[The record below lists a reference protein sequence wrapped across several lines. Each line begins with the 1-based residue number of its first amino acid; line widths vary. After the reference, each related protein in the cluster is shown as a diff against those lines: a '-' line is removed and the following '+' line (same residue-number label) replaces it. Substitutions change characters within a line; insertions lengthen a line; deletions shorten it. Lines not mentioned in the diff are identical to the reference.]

1 MSLKYNKQTDIIVK
15 CNPTKSINLKKI
27 SQRNLK
33 RVKNQTNTNQK
44 RAINRKKSEKHKS
57 EKSDK
62 PEKTEKTE
70 RSDKHKDKT
79 KRSDKIKSDKSN
91 KEPTLGFVFV
101 YEANNTLFSKIQ
113 DVPKT
118 DGRLVIIHPVYY
130 AGYNNTMFSEEV
142 TYSESKNKYVS
153 KSKEGSWLDVIS
165 KYPDTI
171 FNMETDE
178 VVYYDGMYYHCNDDL
193 LHFLLNGADL
203 ETVKLNR

>member
-1 MSLKYNKQTDIIVK
+1 MQSNKEH
-15 CNPTKSINLKKI
+15 KSKKDKPEK
-27 SQRNLK
+27 SEK
-33 RVKNQTNTNQK
+33 SEKSDK
-44 RAINRKKSEKHKS
+44 HKSEKSDKPEKSEKHKS

-79 KRSDKIKSDKSN
+79 ERSDKIKSDKSN